1 MPGKEVMG
9 GLGNH
14 LFRGGGGGGG
24 GRGWFLAE
32 RIIAEKQPTLPRI
45 LHALEDPMH
54 GVCLYLQQSVKR
66 DSHA

>member
-14 LFRGGGGGGG
+14 FLEGG
-24 GRGWFLAE
+24 GRGCFLAE
-32 RIIAEKQPTLPRI
+32 RIIAKKQPTLPRI